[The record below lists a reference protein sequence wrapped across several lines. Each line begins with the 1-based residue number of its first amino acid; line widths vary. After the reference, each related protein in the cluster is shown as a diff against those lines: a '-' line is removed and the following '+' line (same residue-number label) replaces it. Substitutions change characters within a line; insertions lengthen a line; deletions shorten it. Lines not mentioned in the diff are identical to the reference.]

1 MKTANLARRASNVVA
16 VSFALALVGCGA
28 NATTSASS
36 SPTATSSASSSPAAS
51 ATPQESPSPT
61 ATATP
66 QPTSQLPAGF
76 TCADASGGSE
86 QAGSNV
92 VGVRIGQHDGYDRLV
107 IEFSAA
113 IPSYKVQLRSG
124 TSFTESPR
132 GQTVTLSGTNGV
144 LVVVHPVFN
153 WTSYSGP
160 FAFKPGFPILREARQ
175 IENFEGY
182 QQWALGIQG
191 TPCLRV
197 TTLASPSRLVVD
209 VATTG

>member
-1 MKTANLARRASNVVA
+1 MKTANLARRASNLVA
-16 VSFALALVGCGA
+16 VLFALGLVGCGGPPPP
-28 NATTSASS
+28 SPPP
-36 SPTATSSASSSPAAS
+36 SPTATSSRSPSPPAT

-107 IEFSAA
+107 IEFSGA

-132 GQTVTLSGTNGV
+132 GQTVILSGTNGE

-153 WTSYSGP
+153 WTPNSGP

-182 QQWALGIQG
+182 QQWALGIKG

-197 TTLASPSRLVVD
+197 TTLASPPRLVVD
-209 VATTG
+209 VATTR

>member
-1 MKTANLARRASNVVA
+1 METANLARRASALVA
-16 VSFALALVGCGA
+16 VSFALALVGCGGT
-28 NATTSASS
+28 ATTSASS
-36 SPTATSSASSSPAAS
+36 SPTATSSASSSPAAT

-61 ATATP
+61 ATAAP
-66 QPTSQLPAGF
+66 QPTAQLPAGF

-107 IEFSAA
+107 IEFSGA

-124 TSFTESPR
+124 TSFTDSPR
-132 GQTVTLSGTNGV
+132 GQTVTLNGTNGV

-160 FAFKPGFPILREARQ
+160 VAFKPDFPILREARQ

-209 VATTG
+209 VATTP